1 MTHYC
6 SAWQFSLLLLLAS
19 AAACARQAAQP
30 RAEPTYDLLI
40 AGGTVIDGTGAPR
53 FRGDVAISGDRIA
66 LVSRTPIPRANAR
79 RVIDASNRVVAPG
92 FIDLHAHLEPLP
104 ELPGA
109 ESAVR
114 QGVTTA
120 LGGPDGSSPW
130 PLAEYLAARERQTV
144 GINVAYLVGHNTVR
158 RQVMGMA
165 RRTPTPAE

>member
-66 LVSRTPIPRANAR
+66 LVSRTPIARERAR

-92 FIDLHAHLEPLP
+92 FIDLHAHLDPLP
-104 ELPGA
+104 ELPGS
-109 ESAVR
+109 ESAAR
-114 QGVTTA
+114 QRLTTPV
-120 LGGPDGSSPW
+120 GGPDGGPPW
-130 PLAEYLAARERQTV
+130 PLAAYLAARQRQRV
-144 GINVAYLVGHNTVR
+144 GVNVAFLVGHNTVR
-158 RQVMGMA
+158 RQAM
-165 RRTPTPAE
+165 R